1 MLFLSS
7 LNIDTSFCGVDL
19 MVASVRYRIENRCLS
34 CDLRVFVDMQAN
46 PADPTGFPFI
56 LLGNKID
63 VDGGNSRVVR
73 FYGQHSTLFFEC
85 LADDLIFIQV
95 SEKKAKEWCSSKGTI
110 PYFETSAKEDI
121 NVDAAFLCIAKT
133 ALANTHEQDM

>member
-19 MVASVRYRIENRCLS
+19 MVASVRYKIENRCLS

-46 PADPTGFPFI
+46 PADPAGFPFI

-63 VDGGNSRVVR
+63 VDGGNSRV
-73 FYGQHSTLFFEC
+73 
-85 LADDLIFIQV
+85 V

-133 ALANTHEQDM
+133 ALANTHEQDIYLQGIPEAIPESETRGGCAC